1 VVRAGPDNPLRF
13 VVTGET
19 DQLKPYILVRGRLE
33 ALVNRAVT
41 YDLLALGEEIE
52 IDGEETYA
60 IRSAGSVF
68 PVMPMNRLEAGFD
81 RYGFPARRRDLTP
94 RGFSLR
100 ARKHDPDHAFGPEPA
115 HLGHGDHVLNPGL
128 VSGLVDAK
136 LRDAAVLVPVTDD
149 GPDARV
155 ILTRRAT
162 ALRKHSGQVAF
173 PGGSVDPEDGSVE
186 IAAMRE
192 AEEEIGLDRS
202 FVEPVG
208 RLPVYMTTTGFRIT
222 PVLAVVRPGYALVGQ
237 PGRGRRSVR
246 NTAGLPDEP

>member
-1 VVRAGPDNPLRF
+1 
-13 VVTGET
+13 
-19 DQLKPYILVRGRLE
+19 
-33 ALVNRAVT
+33 
-41 YDLLALGEEIE
+41 
-52 IDGEETYA
+52 
-60 IRSAGSVF
+60 
-68 PVMPMNRLEAGFD
+68 MPPGFD
-81 RYGFPARRRDLTP
+81 AEGFR
-94 RGFSLR
+94 LR
-100 ARKHDPDHAFGPEPA
+100 AQKHDPDHAFGPEPA

-192 AEEEIGLDRS
+192 AEEEIGLDRR

-222 PVLAVVRPGYALVGQ
+222 PVLAVVRPGYAVTANPVEVDEVFETPLAFLMN
-237 PGRGRRSVR
+237 PDNHRRESRVWEGIER
-246 NTAGLPDEP
+246 HYYVMPYGGHHIWGVTAGIIRTMYERLYA

>member
-1 VVRAGPDNPLRF
+1 MAPP
-13 VVTGET
+13 
-19 DQLKPYILVRGRLE
+19 
-33 ALVNRAVT
+33 
-41 YDLLALGEEIE
+41 
-52 IDGEETYA
+52 
-60 IRSAGSVF
+60 
-68 PVMPMNRLEAGFD
+68 GFD
-81 RYGFPARRRDLTP
+81 AEGFR
-94 RGFSLR
+94 LR
-100 ARKHDPDHAFGPEPA
+100 AQNHDPDHAFGPEPA

-128 VSGLVDAK
+128 VSGLVGAK

-192 AEEEIGLDRS
+192 AEEEIGLDRR

-222 PVLAVVRPGYALVGQ
+222 PVLAVVRPGYALEANPVEVDEVFET
-237 PGRGRRSVR
+237 PLAFLMNPENHRRESRVWEGIER
-246 NTAGLPDEP
+246 HYYVMPYGEHHIWGVTAGIIRTMYERLYA